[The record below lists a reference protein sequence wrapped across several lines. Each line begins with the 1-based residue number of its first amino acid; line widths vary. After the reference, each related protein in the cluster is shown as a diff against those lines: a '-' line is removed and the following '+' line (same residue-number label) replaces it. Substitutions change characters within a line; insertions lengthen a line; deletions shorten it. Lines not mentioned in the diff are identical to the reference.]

1 MAGVILSGKNPD
13 PEPLV
18 RRNSKPVNDRAGP
31 ETARKIGI
39 LLLPQFSYLEL
50 GLLLEPLFILN
61 WLVQRPVFEWQLF
74 SIDGKA
80 VPATNG
86 LSVGVDG
93 TPPADDEF
101 AIIFVL
107 ASFETKTYAN
117 DRSAKLWLRRQAS
130 QGVEVG
136 GIQTGT
142 EVLAAAGLLD
152 GYSAVVHWD
161 NLDGFQELYP
171 EVRARP
177 ELYAVEP
184 GRLTCAGGTAVL
196 DMMLCWLE
204 ESIPAQLTSEIKQHL
219 VETRIRRPTET
230 QIGAVGAVAAAHAGS
245 DQVRRAIRIMQRT
258 LEEPLPCPEI
268 AARVGLSRRQ
278 LERRFKQATGLT
290 PLRYYMSLRLKKAH
304 RLLQQT
310 DLSVAEVAAGA
321 GFESL
326 EHFSRVYR
334 ATFGCPPS
342 SDRMQST
349 RAPVMRQGPIPIK
362 SLLG

>member
-1 MAGVILSGKNPD
+1 MHGSHEPAAG
-13 PEPLV
+13 
-18 RRNSKPVNDRAGP
+18 RARVL
-31 ETARKIGI
+31 AAQRVGI

-61 WLVQRPVFEWQLF
+61 WLVQRPVFQWRLF
-74 SIDGKA
+74 SIDGES
-80 VPATNG
+80 VLSTNG

-93 TPPADDEF
+93 APPADEEF
-101 AIIFVL
+101 AAIFVL

-117 DRSAKLWLRRQAS
+117 DRSAKLWLRRQALR
-130 QGVEVG
+130 GTEIG
-136 GIQTGT
+136 GIQTGA

-152 GYSAVVHWD
+152 GYSAAIHWD

-171 EVRARP
+171 EVKARA

-204 ESIPAQLTSEIKQHL
+204 EHASSDLINEVKQHL
-219 VETRIRRPTET
+219 IETRIRRPTEN
-230 QIGAVGAVAAAHAGS
+230 QLGAVAVAAAS
-245 DQVRRAIRIMQRT
+245 RADNGRVQDAIGIMQRT
-258 LEEPLPCPEI
+258 LEDPLPCPEV
-268 AARVGLSRRQ
+268 AAKVGLSRRQ
-278 LERRFKQATGLT
+278 LERRFKQSTGLT
-290 PLRYYMSLRLKKAH
+290 PLKYYISLRLKKAH

-310 DLSVAEVAAGA
+310 DLSVADVAACS

-334 ATFGCPPS
+334 GAFGCPPS
-342 SDRMQST
+342 ADRVQST
-349 RAPVMRQGPIPIK
+349 HAPVMRQHMAPLKTSTG
-362 SLLG
+362 